1 MAPSLYILIKMDERG
16 EEEAEREEKVSLVS
30 SSCAAVAEWANT
42 SKAGRSISI
51 IVAKERASS
60 DLFQIRAEWKGKRPE
75 GETSLHSSTHYI
87 LYNRRARERGVRV
100 IEHGGNLEDEEA
112 SSPLVNKCDRP
123 KSSRTTYIDSTH
135 SKYYI

>member
-1 MAPSLYILIKMDERG
+1 MSGTFFSKSTKPLR
-16 EEEAEREEKVSLVS
+16 EEEREEKVSLVS

-75 GETSLHSSTHYI
+75 GETSLHSSTHTHYI
-87 LYNRRARERGVRV
+87 LQVYPAVDGGVGEV
-100 IEHGGNLEDEEA
+100 GSAGKAFSMGLGAIGQ
-112 SSPLVNKCDRP
+112 PVP
-123 KSSRTTYIDSTH
+123 KI
-135 SKYYI
+135 